1 MSKKPLTDQQLALR
15 ARRGDEDAFQTLV
28 SRYRGKLL
36 SYLWHLSA
44 SQDEADDLLQDIF
57 IKAYRALPR
66 FDARRRFSP
75 WVYRIAHNEAVN
87 LLKRRNRRTLISW
100 EDIANAKDNLE
111 IADLS
116 ETPEE
121 RVESEEE
128 RKEMQRA
135 LEFLSPEHR
144 EVLVLRYYHDKSY
157 AEMSEIIGKPENTVA
172 SMLNRAK
179 KKLAERMERR
189 KSLRK

>member
-15 ARRGDEDAFQTLV
+15 ARRGNEGAFQMLV

-36 SYLWHLSA
+36 AYLRHLGA
-44 SQDEADDLLQDIF
+44 SHDEADDLLQDVF
-57 IKAYRALPR
+57 IKAYRALAR

-87 LLKRRNRRTLISW
+87 LLKRRNRRALVSW
-100 EDIANAKDNLE
+100 EDIANSNDKIE

-121 RVESEEE
+121 MIEGEE
-128 RKEMQRA
+128 RRDAIHRA
-135 LEFLSPEHR
+135 LGLLSHEHR
-144 EVLVLRYYHDKSY
+144 EILVLRYYHDKSY
-157 AEMSEIIGKPENTVA
+157 SEMSEILGRPENTIA

-189 KSLRK
+189 MVPRK